1 MANLDQQ
8 LEAVIQQRKRLQ
20 AELERL
26 RGRKE
31 QAEENLA
38 DIEKEIRSKG
48 IEPSEIEEKLRQLE
62 ERYSTLVTEL
72 KQDTDAAERA
82 LAPFVGGS
90 ENQ

>member
-1 MANLDQQ
+1 MSNLDQQ

-48 IEPSEIEEKLRQLE
+48 IEPSEIEEKLHQLE